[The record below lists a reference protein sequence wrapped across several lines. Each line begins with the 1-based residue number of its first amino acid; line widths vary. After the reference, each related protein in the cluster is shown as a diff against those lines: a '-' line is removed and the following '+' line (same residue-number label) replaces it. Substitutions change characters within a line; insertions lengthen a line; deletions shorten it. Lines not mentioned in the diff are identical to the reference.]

1 VEANTGAM
9 TELLEGDVIH
19 HDRVSSPVILLDK
32 VKIYSSQLSQF
43 TRLPISS
50 FSYLFLKRPIDLAV
64 SGTLLLLLSPVIL
77 MVAFAVWASS
87 PGPVFYRER
96 RVGRFGKHFTIY
108 KFRSMYTKEY
118 LRDVLK
124 YRESEQAEMRRR
136 MEKKHVRDPRVTG
149 AGAILRKLSL
159 DELPQLINVLKG
171 DMSLI
176 GPRPVVEAELTNYG
190 NYVDLYKLMYPGL
203 SGLWQVSGRNDVSYK
218 SRVRKDVAYCKKWS
232 PLLDFAILA
241 RTVPAVLKG
250 RGAY

>member
-1 VEANTGAM
+1 VEANIGGL
-9 TELLEGDVIH
+9 TEVLEDDSIH
-19 HDRVSSPVILLDK
+19 HERASSPTVLFDI
-32 VKIYSSQLSQF
+32 VRIYSSQLSQF
-43 TRLPISS
+43 RKLPISS
-50 FSYLFLKRPIDLAV
+50 FSYLFQKRMIDLAA
-64 SGTLLLLLSPVIL
+64 SGALLLLLSPVLLI
-77 MVAFAVWASS
+77 VAIAVKVSS

-124 YRESEQAEMRRR
+124 YQESEHAQMKRR

-149 AGAILRKLSL
+149 VGAVLRKLSL
-159 DELPQLINVLKG
+159 DEMPQLINILKG

-176 GPRPVVEAELTNYG
+176 GPRPVVEAELVNYG
-190 NYVDLYKLMYPGL
+190 SHAVLYKLMYPGL
-203 SGLWQVSGRNDVSYK
+203 SGLWQVSGRNDVSYNA
-218 SRVRKDVAYCKKWS
+218 RVRKDVAYCKKWS